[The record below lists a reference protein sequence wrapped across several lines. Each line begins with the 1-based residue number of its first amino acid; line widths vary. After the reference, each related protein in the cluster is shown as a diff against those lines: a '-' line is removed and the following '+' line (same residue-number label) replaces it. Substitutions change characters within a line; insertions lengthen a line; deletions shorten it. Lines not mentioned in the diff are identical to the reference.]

1 MKRHATGL
9 YHAVVFDNP
18 PSAEFT
24 LSTGRWVYRGDG
36 AWLARLPVV
45 VGVVTGLTMWAV
57 TAGVLYAA

>member
-9 YHAVVFDNP
+9 YHAVVFDDAP
-18 PSAEFT
+18 ATFT
-24 LSTGRWVYRGDG
+24 PSTGRWVYRGNG

-57 TAGVLYAA
+57 TAGMIYAA